1 MRLPSNTPRGTRTPD
16 PGVRTASLWLLS
28 YRGSLLKVRLG
39 VAPSA
44 RALQARPFTRSVA
57 DRVDADGIRTR
68 VPRLK
73 AGHPA
78 AGRRRRM
85 AQVRVALTTLRVSGG
100 CSAVELLDRVLG
112 WPDEQAD
119 GFGVWRVGRQREAL
133 DAGDEPDAAVDLN
146 LLTLELPE
154 VAAVVVVRVRH
165 EDLATSGD
173 HELVANDD
181 LHGLYSNGPTGT
193 CALLCRVRTGCVAV
207 YALDPKLDAL
217 WIEHRPAR

>member
-1 MRLPSNTPRGTRTPD
+1 MPKVGVEPTQADLENRLPFRRHS
-16 PGVRTASLWLLS
+16 
-28 YRGSLLKVRLG
+28 GSLKVRLG

-100 CSAVELLDRVLG
+100 CSTVELLDRVLVDLR
-112 WPDEQAD
+112 PHEQAD
-119 GFGVWRVGRQREAL
+119 RLGVGHVRRQREAL
-133 DAGDEPDAAVDLN
+133 DAGDDPDAAIELDL
-146 LLTLELPE
+146 LSLEPPE
-154 VAAVVVVRVRH
+154 IDARVIVRVSH
-165 EDLATSGD
+165 EDLTASFD
-173 HELVANDD
+173 HELVPDDD
-181 LHGLYSNGPTGT
+181 LHGLHSNGPTGT